1 MARMVKILQS
11 LERGLKN
18 EFPLWHGT
26 NVHPDEL
33 AKGAESLVEPK
44 FSSKFFNQGT
54 GGMGQGPG
62 LYGTE
67 SFGVGRHYAN
77 LVGKE
82 GDTVTIRDKDLH
94 SFSDDIL
101 GRNHPDKG
109 TLVAVLESLARNTEP
124 KQYKKDAVDYLI
136 RNVDQIKDPD
146 KLIDVVKSVKLNDVN
161 LPNTSRYMYRVAFP
175 KEKYLDWYEPSTKD
189 VSTIHSTIK
198 EITGANPS
206 PYLRNSQTGDAVLRN
221 IEDSF
226 KGYKNNIGDSWNQLK
241 LIQSRIKAREMVPDI
256 FEKAGFAG
264 TKYRGDQQQGGY
276 MNYVLMHPERA
287 RILDAFKFGLPF
299 AAGVGMSRTGEQ

>member
-77 LVGKE
+77 LVGRE
-82 GDTVTIRDKDLH
+82 GDTVTVRDKDLH
-94 SFSDDIL
+94 SFSDDVL
-101 GRNHPDKG
+101 GKNHPDKG
-109 TLVAVLESLARNTEP
+109 MLVAVLESLARSTEP
-124 KQYKKDAVDYLI
+124 KQYKKDTVDYLI

-161 LPNTSRYMYRVAFP
+161 LPNASRYMYRVAFP
-175 KEKYLDWYEPSTKD
+175 KEKYLDWYEPDTKD
-189 VSTIHSTIK
+189 IANIHETVK
-198 EITGANPS
+198 KVTGSEVS
-206 PYLRNSQTGDAVLRN
+206 PYLRKVQTGDAILRN
-221 IEDSF
+221 IEDSLRLKHIRETES
-226 KGYKNNIGDSWNQLK
+226 KGGFAGTFDLPDSAVQNVLRQ
-241 LIQSRIKAREMVPDI
+241 
-256 FEKAGFAG
+256 AGFAG

-276 MNYVLMHPERA
+276 MNYVLMRPERA